1 LQENVVKSKPLS
13 GVAVGR
19 ESEEM
24 CLLAKLFNGF
34 ANSTRLSILLLLVQ
48 RGEMKVGELVDE
60 LDAPQPRVSDH
71 LRCLAW
77 CGYVRVRREGRN
89 AYYSVADDRVMR
101 MLGLGEELLEDNLE
115 HLEACDAMK
124 KNLYGGRR

>member
-1 LQENVVKSKPLS
+1 MREDLVTSEPLS
-13 GVAVGR
+13 GIEVGR

-24 CLLAKLFNGF
+24 CLLARLFNGF

-60 LDAPQPRVSDH
+60 LGAPQPRVSDH

-77 CGYVRVRREGRN
+77 CGYVQVRREGRN
-89 AYYSVADDRVMR
+89 AFYAVADERVMH
-101 MLGLGEELLEDNLE
+101 MLELGEQLLQDNLE
-115 HLEACDAMK
+115 HLEACNDIEQ
-124 KNLYGGRR
+124 GC

>member
-1 LQENVVKSKPLS
+1 MQKELVKPELLS
-13 GVAVGR
+13 GVEVGR

-24 CLLAKLFNGF
+24 CLLARLFNGF

-60 LDAPQPRVSDH
+60 LGAPQPRVSDH

-77 CGYVRVRREGRN
+77 CGYVQVRREGRN
-89 AYYSVADDRVMR
+89 AYYSVADERVMQ
-101 MLGLGEELLEDNLE
+101 MLRLGEELLQDNLE
-115 HLEACDAMK
+115 QVGACADIEK
-124 KNLYGGRR
+124 DC

>member
-1 LQENVVKSKPLS
+1 MREDLVTSEPLS
-13 GVAVGR
+13 GIEVGR

-24 CLLAKLFNGF
+24 CLLARLFNGF

-60 LDAPQPRVSDH
+60 LGAPQPRVSDH

-77 CGYVRVRREGRN
+77 CGYVQVRREGRN
-89 AYYSVADDRVMR
+89 AFYAVVDERVMHI
-101 MLGLGEELLEDNLE
+101 LELGEQLLQDNLE
-115 HLEACDAMK
+115 HLEACNDIEQ
-124 KNLYGGRR
+124 GC

>member
-1 LQENVVKSKPLS
+1 MQRDMITSEPLS
-13 GVAVGR
+13 GIEVGR

-34 ANSTRLSILLLLVQ
+34 ANSTRLSILLLLAQ

-60 LDAPQPRVSDH
+60 LGAPQPRVSDH

-89 AYYSVADDRVMR
+89 AYYAVADERVMR
-101 MLGLGEELLEDNLE
+101 ILELGEELLQDNLE
-115 HLEACDAMK
+115 YLEACDDIDK
-124 KNLYGGRR
+124 GC

>member
-1 LQENVVKSKPLS
+1 MQNNLVTSEPLA
-13 GVAVGR
+13 GIEVGR

-24 CLLAKLFNGF
+24 CLLARLFNGF
-34 ANSTRLSILLLLVQ
+34 ANSTRLSILSLLVQ
-48 RGEMKVGELVDE
+48 RGEMKVGDLVRELG
-60 LDAPQPRVSDH
+60 APQPRVSDH

-101 MLGLGEELLEDNLE
+101 MLRLGEELLQDNLE
-115 HLEACDAMK
+115 HVEACDVIEK
-124 KNLYGGRR
+124 GC